1 LTGAGRTGISDR
13 GEAAE
18 QDELTGANVPPG
30 SPSPVVLSA
39 AGTWPGGEPAA
50 AAPVNAEAG
59 LVEKEPRRGGG
70 EEIQEGR
77 DRAARH
83 ATPVPLRACSGL
95 LPSYGTSWS
104 GSDGAQ
110 HSTASVGPGLWPRLW
125 LRSRPVHM
133 CLSQPLDKNPHRS
146 RGTSTPMCWASCTD
160 NGHGGSTAQSCT
172 GEHCSTPLK
181 PTGAAA
187 GIRLVSVAPPGVS

>member
-59 LVEKEPRRGGG
+59 LVEKEPRRGGKKSRKDG
-70 EEIQEGR
+70 TGR
-77 DRAARH
+77 H
-83 ATPVPLRACSGL
+83 GTPRQCLCVLAL
-95 LPSYGTSWS
+95 
-104 GSDGAQ
+104 GSCRPTGRRGVDLTA
-110 HSTASVGPGLWPRLW
+110 HSTARRRSAQVCGQDFGFGRVRSTCASRSPWTRIPTGPEARPRQCAGHRARTTDTEDLP
-125 LRSRPVHM
+125 R
-133 CLSQPLDKNPHRS
+133 NPARE
-146 RGTSTPMCWASCTD
+146 
-160 NGHGGSTAQSCT
+160 STA
-172 GEHCSTPLK
+172 PL
-181 PTGAAA
+181 
-187 GIRLVSVAPPGVS
+187 L